1 MHRNDQAIIAW
12 FTSTRDMK
20 VVKSR
25 AEIAWLLNWIC
36 NCVSNKLLF
45 SLASAF
51 LLFAVSNN
59 VTFHLSPL
67 QWRLGQI
74 GSPASFITGG
84 LSLQLYQT
92 CLQFSIRLR
101 WSQRQITSQKTD
113 LKVNLVILTHSYYQ
127 YLTSTLHNG
136 NLDSQHRPLPIWKI
150 NMK

>member
-1 MHRNDQAIIAW
+1 MHRNDQAIMAW

-25 AEIAWLLNWIC
+25 AEIALTRLLNWIC
-36 NCVSNKLLF
+36 NCVSNKLFF

-67 QWRLGQI
+67 QWRLDQI

-113 LKVNLVILTHSYYQ
+113 LKVNSVILTFSYYQ
-127 YLTSTLHNG
+127 YSTLTSQTFL
-136 NLDSQHRPLPIWKI
+136 S
-150 NMK
+150 